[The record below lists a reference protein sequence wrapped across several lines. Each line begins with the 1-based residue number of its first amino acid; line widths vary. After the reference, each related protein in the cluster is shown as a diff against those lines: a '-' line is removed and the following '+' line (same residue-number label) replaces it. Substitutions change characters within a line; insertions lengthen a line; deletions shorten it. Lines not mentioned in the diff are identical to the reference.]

1 MISNDSPEVTDGS
14 CCTVGHC
21 PRMSGGLGSVAACVG
36 LVLALLLAQCGY
48 ERGPAPVDLTVW
60 MYPVIIDPQAGEAY
74 WNGIE
79 EDFEKVS
86 PGVRLTVERLPW
98 AGRDRRVAEALAGD
112 NGPDAVLLM
121 PDQIPRFASRRAIVP
136 VDAALKGNEGRFLSA
151 ALDAV
156 TENGRIYGAPI
167 YQTVTT
173 TIYNKRLLSEA
184 GVTTPP
190 TTWDEIKAA
199 APKLHS
205 KGIALLD
212 YSASDD
218 ASLNLNFY
226 PLLWQA
232 GGRVFAEDGNRVA
245 FNGPEGVEALTFLT
259 DLFRQGAVPAS
270 SMRNTNRLGDQALGR
285 QRAAM
290 GYSVVL
296 PDADLAA
303 RTWGKENVLVGGPL
317 KGPTREAAFGAP
329 GALVVNAKSRHR
341 AETQKFLAFMI
352 RPEQI
357 RSLAWASGYLSP
369 RTDVVV
375 PSDSPYAMQYQAA
388 LASIFVGEP
397 HPASRQVMA
406 LLAPEI
412 RAALTGRKSP
422 AAALDA
428 AALAADELLRS
439 S

>member
-1 MISNDSPEVTDGS
+1 
-14 CCTVGHC
+14 
-21 PRMSGGLGSVAACVG
+21 MSAGPGRVAACVG
-36 LVLALLLAQCGY
+36 LVFALLLAGCGS
-48 ERGPAPVDLTVW
+48 ESGPAPVRLVIW
-60 MYPVIIDPQAGEAY
+60 MYPVIADPQADAAY
-74 WNGIE
+74 WNKVE
-79 EDFEKVS
+79 KDFAKAN
-86 PGVRLTVERLPW
+86 PGVAVTVRHLPW
-98 AGRDRRVAEALAGD
+98 AGRDQRIADALAGD
-112 NGPDAVLLM
+112 DGPDAVLLM
-121 PDQIPRFASRRAIVP
+121 PDQIPRFASRGGLVP
-136 VDAALKGNEGRFLSA
+136 VDAALKDTVHRFLPA

-156 TENGRIYGAPI
+156 TQEDGRIYAAPI

-173 TIYNKRLLSEA
+173 TIYNKRLLAES
-184 GVTTPP
+184 GVRTPP
-190 TTWDEIKAA
+190 ATWDEIKAA
-199 APKLHS
+199 APRLRS

-232 GGRVFAEDGNRVA
+232 GGRVFAEDGTRVA

-259 DLFRQGAVPAS
+259 DLYRQGAVPAS
-270 SMRNTNRLGDQALGR
+270 AMGNTNHLDGQALGR

-296 PDADLAA
+296 ADANLAA

-317 KGPTREAAFGAP
+317 KGPAREAAFGAP
-329 GALVVNAKSRHR
+329 GSLAVSARSRHR
-341 AETQKFLAFMI
+341 AETEQFLAFMT
-352 RPEQI
+352 RPDQI
-357 RSLAWASGYLSP
+357 RSLGRASGYFSP
-369 RTDVVV
+369 RADVVV

-388 LASIFVGEP
+388 LASVFAGEP
-397 HPASRQVMA
+397 HPGSRRVME

-422 AAALDA
+422 AAALA
-428 AALAADELLRS
+428 AAAEAADELLRS